1 MLKQAKWTIF
11 FKTRETMVFQ
21 ILTFDFY
28 LEEKGNCKLMFI
40 WLQAHHN
47 EKISLPP
54 TEYYALQVNLI
65 VTLQQSDL
73 SV

>member
-1 MLKQAKWTIF
+1 
-11 FKTRETMVFQ
+11 MVFQ

-28 LEEKGNCKLMFI
+28 LEEKGNCKLLFV

-54 TEYYALQVNLI
+54 TEYYVLQVNLF

>member
-28 LEEKGNCKLMFI
+28 LEEKGNCKLLFI

>member
-28 LEEKGNCKLMFI
+28 LEEKGNCKLLFI

-65 VTLQQSDL
+65 VTIQQSDL

>member
-28 LEEKGNCKLMFI
+28 LEEKGNCKLLFI

-54 TEYYALQVNLI
+54 TEYYALQVNLF

>member
-1 MLKQAKWTIF
+1 
-11 FKTRETMVFQ
+11 MVFQ

-28 LEEKGNCKLMFI
+28 LEEKGNCKLLFI

-54 TEYYALQVNLI
+54 TEYYVLQVNLF

-73 SV
+73 SVQEKMMSC